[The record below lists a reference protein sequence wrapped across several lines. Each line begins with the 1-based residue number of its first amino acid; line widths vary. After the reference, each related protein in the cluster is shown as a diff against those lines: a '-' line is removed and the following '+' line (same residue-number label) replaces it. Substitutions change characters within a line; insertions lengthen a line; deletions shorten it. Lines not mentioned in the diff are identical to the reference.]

1 MTKEQVKENGLFT
14 INIGSGVHIQYKI
27 VDCKTIELYFIH
39 AHIKEVLNKD
49 KIVEIST
56 GNFTLKIGDKFKHS
70 LESIPS
76 DYEINYIT
84 KFEKKG
90 YNHCYFLDTHL
101 GNRTTDYILPCLGI
115 SREELGFSKQLGYNP
130 YLVNAYLTN
139 KPDEI
144 ALLYRFSTHENYG
157 ILENN
162 LCKSKQFV
170 EISNKY
176 PGFDL
181 VIMKI
186 LPKFGFEKDIE
197 LFKKGSYSKLSE
209 ELKKRIVQFHGL
221 KEKDKVWQ
229 IIYKGDILMK
239 KLQKEFGFTTTIME
253 LDSIPNLLIETIEI

>member
-1 MTKEQVKENGLFT
+1 MSKEQVKENGLFT
-14 INIGSGVHIQYKI
+14 INVGGAEFATYKV
-27 VDCKTIELYFIH
+27 VDSKTIELYFTN
-39 AHIKEVLNKD
+39 AHIKEILDKD
-49 KIVEIST
+49 KIVEIAT
-56 GNFTLKIGDKFKHS
+56 GNFTLRIGDKFKHS

-76 DYEINYIT
+76 DYEIKYIS

-115 SREELGFSKQLGYNP
+115 PREELGFDKKLGYNP
-130 YLVNAYLTN
+130 YLVNAYLTD
-139 KPDEI
+139 KPNEI

-162 LCKSKQFV
+162 LSKSKQFV
-170 EISNKY
+170 VISNKY

-186 LPKFGFEKDIE
+186 LPNFVKDVE

-221 KEKDKVWQ
+221 KEKDKIWQ
-229 IIYKGDILMK
+229 IIYKGDMLMK
-239 KLQKEFGFTTTIME
+239 KIQKEFGVTTGIIE
-253 LDSIPNLLIETIEI
+253 LDSIPNLVNEMIEV

>member
-14 INIGSGVHIQYKI
+14 INIGAGLNCMYKI
-27 VDCKTIELYFIH
+27 VDCKTIELYFTN
-39 AHIKEVLNKD
+39 AHIKEVLDKD
-49 KIVEIST
+49 KIVEIAT
-56 GNFTLKIGDKFKHS
+56 GNFTLRIGDKFKHS

-76 DYEINYIT
+76 DYEIKYIS

-115 SREELGFSKQLGYNP
+115 PREELGFDKKLGYNP
-130 YLVNAYLTN
+130 YLVNAYLTD
-139 KPDEI
+139 KPNEI

-162 LCKSKQFV
+162 LSKSKQFV
-170 EISNKY
+170 VISNKY

-186 LPKFGFEKDIE
+186 LPNFVKDVE

-221 KEKDKVWQ
+221 KEKDKIWQ
-229 IIYKGDILMK
+229 IIYKGDMLMK
-239 KLQKEFGFTTTIME
+239 KIQKEFGVTTGIIE
-253 LDSIPNLLIETIEI
+253 LDSIPNLVNEMIEV